1 VGFNPEQVKIFHI
14 FFPIPSNPHAI
25 GITEQAL
32 REELKVRNGSRAA
45 GHRPAR
51 AHVARALA
59 QAPRCAA
66 AGARTVRLPDGA
78 WWRRGGV
85 LAGGGVRT
93 GCPLDVEGS
102 GVQVENGGLRSCM
115 DK

>member
-1 VGFNPEQVKIFHI
+1 LVSKDFPVLVLIFSVSATTLHVGRAQEPE
-14 FFPIPSNPHAI
+14 
-25 GITEQAL
+25 
-32 REELKVRNGSRAA
+32 VRNGSRAA

-59 QAPRCAA
+59 QAPRSAA

-102 GVQVENGGLRSCM
+102 GVQVENGGLRSCIGS
-115 DK
+115 